1 MFYAYDDVL
10 TVEELCELLKIGKNT
25 AYRLLQEGQ
34 IQAIR
39 IGRIW
44 KIPKAEV
51 ARYLSDGTHH
61 HFVKQSQ

>member
-1 MFYAYDDVL
+1 MFYVYDDVL

-44 KIPKAEV
+44 KIPKVEV
-51 ARYLSDGTHH
+51 VKYLTGIDKMG
-61 HFVKQSQ
+61 V